1 MINGRKCEVKN
12 AYAGT
17 EVKMINKKAMKQGLF
32 YLLMLLISLGM
43 VFPFLWMLSTSFKF
57 DTQVFTIPIQWIPKP
72 VNLKNY
78 VKVWTE
84 EPFLLYYWN
93 TAKVAVLA
101 TAGQVIISAMAAYAF
116 AKLKFIGKNTLFGIY
131 LATMMVPWHTI
142 MIPQYQIISKMRLTD
157 THTALIL
164 GQLASAFG
172 IFLLRQFFMT
182 IPNELREAAKIDGAG
197 EASIFLKIMLPQVK
211 AGVATLVIFTFI
223 QVWNDYM
230 APLIYLNSKEKYTIQ
245 LGLKFFQS
253 EHTMQYGVIMA
264 GTVCALIPILLIYAV
279 FEKQITTGMV
289 HSGLK
294 G

>member
-1 MINGRKCEVKN
+1 VGENMMIAKIR
-12 AYAGT
+12 
-17 EVKMINKKAMKQGLF
+17 IKQILF
-32 YLLMLLISLGM
+32 YLLMLLISIGM

-57 DTQVFTIPIQWIPKP
+57 DTQVFTSPIQWIPNP
-72 VNLKNY
+72 VNIKNY
-78 VKVWTE
+78 IKVWTQ
-84 EPFLLYYWN
+84 EPFFLYYRN
-93 TAKVAVLA
+93 TVEVAVLA

-116 AKLKFIGKNTLFGIY
+116 ARLEFAGKNILFWLY
-131 LATMMVPWHTI
+131 LATMMVPWYTI
-142 MIPQYQIISKMRLTD
+142 MIPQYRIISKMHLTD
-157 THTALIL
+157 THVALIL

-182 IPNELREAAKIDGAG
+182 VPEELREAARIDGAG
-197 EASIFLKIMLPQVK
+197 ELVIFYKIMLPQVK
-211 AGVATLVIFTFI
+211 AGMATLVIFTFI

-264 GTVCALIPILLIYAV
+264 GTVCALIPILIIYGV
-279 FEKQITTGMV
+279 FEKQITTSMV